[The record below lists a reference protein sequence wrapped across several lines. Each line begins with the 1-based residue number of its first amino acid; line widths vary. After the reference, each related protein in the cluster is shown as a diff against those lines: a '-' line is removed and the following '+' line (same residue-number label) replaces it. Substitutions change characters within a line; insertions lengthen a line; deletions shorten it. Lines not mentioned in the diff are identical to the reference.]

1 MYNSSIVN
9 GLVVQLVRVPACHAG
24 RCGFESRPDRQIR
37 LPSSRGLGHR
47 PFTASTPVRIRS
59 GAPRLWVAS
68 LVAEQRS
75 PKPRVEVRFLCDPPS
90 SKSSAGLVKWY
101 NSRFPIFGQG
111 FDSLIPLQ
119 TTVRWQSGPMQG
131 TANP

>member
-24 RCGFESRPDRQIR
+24 RCGFESRPDRHIWRRSINGDALDCKSGAYGTTGSIPVVSTKHR
-37 LPSSRGLGHR
+37 LPSSRGLGHC

-59 GAPRLWVAS
+59 GAPALWVAS

-90 SKSSAGLVKWY
+90 SKSQAGLV
-101 NSRFPIFGQG
+101 
-111 FDSLIPLQ
+111 
-119 TTVRWQSGPMQG
+119 
-131 TANP
+131 